1 MKNKFQVALG
11 DKVKCEL
18 AQARNDTRL
27 FAIQNIS
34 FIRFKSYGECFH
46 YGYCFQALKRGKYG

>member
-11 DKVKCEL
+11 DKYKCEL

-34 FIRFKSYGECFH
+34 FIRFKSYGEYFH
-46 YGYCFQALKRGKYG
+46 YGYCFKVLK